1 MRLETFK
8 CQIILLLIFLVNVGF
23 IKKSIQDYLKDYKY
37 SVGWIRQGE
46 CNADH
51 KSWHSQEDRVE

>member
-1 MRLETFK
+1 MTLETLK

-23 IKKSIQDYLKDYKY
+23 IKKINTGLPERLQVS
-37 SVGWIRQGE
+37 WIRQGE

-51 KSWHSQEDRVE
+51 KSWHSQENRAE